1 MKINNKG
8 FMLVEIVVVTVV
20 VVTIMTSLYIVFNR
34 VYNAFE
40 IKSTYSDINAIYAL
54 DLLRDY
60 MIEKETTNSFI
71 YNDLVKRVQS
81 ENYIEITCDI
91 DEKFNTYCTEVF
103 ENYNINR
110 VFITKNN
117 AESLRNLKNISIN
130 QTFKEYIDYLT
141 NTLNFENSEGEIL
154 LAETYT
160 VPLSSSDDE
169 TTKNEKKNTFNKYA
183 YLTGTKN

>member
-60 MIEKETTNSFI
+60 MIEKETTNSFV
-71 YNDLVKRVQS
+71 YNDLIKRVQT
-81 ENYIEITCDI
+81 ENYVEITCNLNEDF
-91 DEKFNTYCTEVF
+91 KTYCNEVF
-103 ENYNINR
+103 EKYNINR

-117 AESLRNLKNISIN
+117 KDSLDDIKNININ
-130 QTFKEYIDYLT
+130 QTFKEYIDYLE
-141 NTLNFENSEGEIL
+141 NTLNFENSEEEIL
-154 LAETYT
+154 LIETHT
-160 VPLSSSDDE
+160 VPLSDTDDE
-169 TTKNEKKNTFNKYA
+169 NTKNEKRNTFNKYA
-183 YLTGTKN
+183 YLTK